1 VTLKFTVFLACLQI
15 EDFDGG
21 IFTGHVHRLACFVE
35 DSAVGGGQA
44 TVEGAFFLYH
54 THVPNFC
61 DAIAVSGHNF
71 VALKNINRVN
81 LDYIA
86 DMMSFMTT
94 TYTNVELAAVDG
106 VVVAVE
112 SLNVL
117 AGTDIPHRN
126 CLITRAGYK
135 DL

>member
-1 VTLKFTVFLACLQI
+1 MTLKFTVFLACLQI

-54 THVPNFC
+54 THVPNFR

-71 VALKNINRVN
+71 VA
-81 LDYIA
+81 
-86 DMMSFMTT
+86 
-94 TYTNVELAAVDG
+94 TNVELAAVDG